1 MKLWKRNAVVA
12 VIVLFVCVAVYLN
25 WSYNQESADAGK
37 VLGQAALVGA
47 ESTDPLLA
55 GSASSATPAPSGSV
69 SSPAPSGQAEQTAGE
84 GESGGTGYFASAR
97 LNRQEARDS
106 ALRILQES
114 AADETMQAE
123 MTQAIETMADTTV
136 SEAQIENMVTAKG
149 YADCVA
155 FLGEDSASI
164 VVAATAEGLSDA
176 DIARITEIVTGET
189 GLSASQIR
197 IIEAEP

>member
-12 VIVLFVCVAVYLN
+12 VIVLFVCAAVYLN
-25 WSYNQESADAGK
+25 WSYNQDTADAGK

-55 GSASSATPAPSGSV
+55 GVSASPTPSGSAQ
-69 SSPAPSGQAEQTAGE
+69 SPAPSGADAQTSGGE
-84 GESGGTGYFASAR
+84 DESGGTGYFASAR

-123 MTQAIETMADTTV
+123 LSQAIETMADTTV

-155 FLGEDSASI
+155 FLGENSAS
-164 VVAATAEGLSDA
+164 VVVPATADGLTDA

-189 GLSASQIR
+189 GLSASQIH